1 MLEPKGNL
9 YIISAPSGGGKTS
22 LVDALVATTPD
33 IVVSIS
39 HTTRPIRPGEQEGVN
54 YFFTDQAQ
62 FQSMIEA
69 QAFLEYATIFG
80 HHYGTSKK
88 WIEEQ
93 LTIGN
98 DIILEIDWQGA
109 RQVKWMIPSSIGIF
123 ILPPSLQALQTRLT
137 RRAQDNPDVI
147 AHRMAQASLE
157 MSHYQEYEFVIIND
171 DFDRALLELKS
182 IIVAERLKIKQQ
194 CLRHVDLLNALIV
207 EE

>member
-22 LVDALVATTPD
+22 LVEALVATTPD

-54 YFFTDQAQ
+54 YFFTNEAQ
-62 FQSMIEA
+62 FQHMIET
-69 QAFLEYATIFG
+69 QAFLEHATIFG
-80 HHYGTSKK
+80 NYYGTSKQ

-93 LTIGN
+93 LAIGK

-137 RRAQDNPDVI
+137 RRAQDNPEVI

-171 DFDRALLELKS
+171 DFDRALFELKS

-194 CLRHVDLLNALIV
+194 CLRHADLLNGLI
-207 EE
+207 E